1 MLRHVSAG
9 LAIAAALTL
18 TTAGTAAADP
28 AKGPVVVADVTLPA
42 PALKQVQPS
51 IADDRGVRLGGVG
64 SGLFPAGRAGEFWL
78 VTDRGPNG
86 QPTVDGE
93 KRRTFPVPEFAPA
106 IVRVA
111 LAGGTAKIKQYI
123 PIVGA
128 SGKPVT
134 GLSNQ
139 AGHDETPYTWDGRT
153 VLPYNP
159 SGLDVEDLV
168 RTRDGD
174 FWLVDEYGPSL
185 VRVSPDGRV
194 LERHIPAGL
203 GLTGADYP
211 VKETLPAILASRQ
224 QNRGFEG
231 LAISSDQRTLYLA
244 VQSPLPNPD
253 KKAAKKSRFGRI
265 LTFDLRGRK
274 VTGEYPYQFE
284 DVTTFDPKVN
294 GDQSEMKISGL
305 AYAGRDRLL
314 ADERTDNVA
323 RVYAIDLA
331 KATNLLGGPYDDPK
345 TTPSLE
351 ALTGASGLRLP
362 AKSLVLEPNALVPS
376 LPGKIEGLAVLGP
389 RTIALA
395 NDNDFGLGDFGPDG
409 RLVDSGV
416 PNRLVVVRLPRALG
430 AH

>member
-1 MLRHVSAG
+1 MLRHVSAAG

-18 TTAGTAAADP
+18 TTTGTAAADP
-28 AKGPVVVADVTLPA
+28 AKGPVVADVTLPA

-51 IADDRGVRLGGVG
+51 IADDHGVRLGGVG

-111 LAGGTAKIKQYI
+111 LARGTAKIKQYI

-128 SGKPVT
+128 SGRPVT

-153 VLPYNP
+153 ALPYNP

-194 LERHIPAGL
+194 LERHVPAGL
-203 GLTGADYP
+203 GPTGADYP

-244 VQSPLPNPD
+244 VQSPLANPD
-253 KKAAKKSRFGRI
+253 KKAAKKSRIGRI
-265 LTFDLRGRK
+265 LTFDLRSRK
-274 VTGEYPYQFE
+274 VTAEYPYRFE

-314 ADERTDNVA
+314 VDERTDNVA
-323 RVYAIDLA
+323 RVYSIDLA

-345 TTPSLE
+345 TSPSLE
-351 ALTGASGLRLP
+351 EQAGASGVRLP

-376 LPGKIEGLAVLGP
+376 LPGKIEGIAVLDP

-416 PNRLVVVRLPRALG
+416 PNRLVVVRLARALG
-430 AH
+430 AR